1 MGQPH
6 EDLQTLYAMKGRLE
20 ESGEMAKTLGL
31 DNGGEA
37 GNIYQALVQ
46 VSALVDNEIKAM
58 RNIVDPH
65 ENRYPYSPNFVE
77 VEGSPKFLLGLRLP
91 LAALHERVRC
101 LPEPAPLV
109 ERDHRRVAE
118 QVHLGYVA

>member
-1 MGQPH
+1 MRAGNARREEERMGQPH

-20 ESGEMAKTLGL
+20 ETGELAKTLGL

-37 GNIYQALVQ
+37 GTIYRALVQ

-65 ENRYPYSPNFVE
+65 EDR
-77 VEGSPKFLLGLRLP
+77 
-91 LAALHERVRC
+91 
-101 LPEPAPLV
+101 
-109 ERDHRRVAE
+109 
-118 QVHLGYVA
+118 

>member
-1 MGQPH
+1 MRAGNAREGEETMGQPH

-20 ESGEMAKTLGL
+20 ETGEMAKTLGI

-65 ENRYPYSPNFVE
+65 EDR
-77 VEGSPKFLLGLRLP
+77 
-91 LAALHERVRC
+91 
-101 LPEPAPLV
+101 
-109 ERDHRRVAE
+109 
-118 QVHLGYVA
+118 

>member
-1 MGQPH
+1 MEQPC

-20 ESGEMAKTLGL
+20 ETGEMARTLGL

-46 VSALVDNEIKAM
+46 VSALVDNEIKAT

-65 ENRYPYSPNFVE
+65 AN
-77 VEGSPKFLLGLRLP
+77 L
-91 LAALHERVRC
+91 
-101 LPEPAPLV
+101 
-109 ERDHRRVAE
+109 
-118 QVHLGYVA
+118 

>member
-1 MGQPH
+1 MGAGNARKGRDPMGQPH

-20 ESGEMAKTLGL
+20 ETGEMAKTLGL

-37 GNIYQALVQ
+37 GTIYQALVQ

-65 ENRYPYSPNFVE
+65 EDR
-77 VEGSPKFLLGLRLP
+77 
-91 LAALHERVRC
+91 
-101 LPEPAPLV
+101 
-109 ERDHRRVAE
+109 
-118 QVHLGYVA
+118 